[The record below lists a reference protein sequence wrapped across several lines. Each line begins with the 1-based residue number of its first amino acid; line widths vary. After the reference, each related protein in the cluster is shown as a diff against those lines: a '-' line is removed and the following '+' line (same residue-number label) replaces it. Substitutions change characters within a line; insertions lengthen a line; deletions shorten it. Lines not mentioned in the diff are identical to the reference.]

1 MNSLLLLSVDQK
13 AKKPANRHLYVLQP
27 GQNVNLKNPKEKEN
41 RFLIN
46 LDKSAKPCRERSD
59 N

>member
-1 MNSLLLLSVDQK
+1 MDQK
-13 AKKPANRHLYVLQP
+13 AKEPANRHLYVLQP
-27 GQNVNLKNPKEKEN
+27 GQNVNFKKSQRKGESFPD
-41 RFLIN
+41 N

>member
-1 MNSLLLLSVDQK
+1 MDQK
-13 AKKPANRHLYVLQP
+13 AKNPANRHLYVLQP
-27 GQNVNLKNPKEKEN
+27 GQNVNLKNPKEKKN